1 MNKLTKEL
9 IKNLLNENIKYLEY
23 EIKSTKEKIKN
34 NIENE
39 ELLQYL
45 LDIKTIRVQKEFQLN
60 CFMNNIKK
68 EEAKGEQEE
77 NDNKIN

>member
-1 MNKLTKEL
+1 MNKLTKKC
-9 IKNLLNENIKYLEY
+9 IKNLIDENIKYLEY

-34 NIENE
+34 NIEDE

-45 LDIKTIRVQKEFQLN
+45 LDLKTLRVQKEFQLN
-60 CFMNNIKK
+60 CFINNIKK
-68 EEAKGEQEE
+68 EEAKGAQEE